1 MVAENKYCTEKDD
14 RLPHQNSRFF
24 IASKQVGLALGI
36 WPSRKA
42 IKGLL
47 QNIYLILDLV
57 YEKRNP
63 FFRLL
68 LMIAIWEKNVTR
80 RYYFYLAD
88 TIMKL

>member
-14 RLPHQNSRFF
+14 RLPHQNRFF
-24 IASKQVGLALGI
+24 IASKQVGLALDI